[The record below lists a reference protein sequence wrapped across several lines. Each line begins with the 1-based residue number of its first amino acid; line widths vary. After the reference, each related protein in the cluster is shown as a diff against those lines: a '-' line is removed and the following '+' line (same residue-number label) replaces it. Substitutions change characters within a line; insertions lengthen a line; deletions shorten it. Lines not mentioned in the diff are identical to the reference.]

1 MLLNMNHLRTS
12 SVSEKQ
18 REVKRIIDA
27 DNRARKKEE
36 SSYDAADKFRK
47 ELSTSAGRK
56 RLKNKRMAENS
67 KKRHLKP
74 GLTC

>member
-1 MLLNMNHLRTS
+1 MNNLRTS

-18 REVKRIIDA
+18 REVKRIIDT

-36 SSYDAADKFRK
+36 SLYDATDKLRK

-56 RLKNKRMAENS
+56 RLKNKRMTEKS
-67 KKRHLKP
+67 KLKMSERRHLNP
-74 GLTC
+74 SI